1 MRKPRFL
8 TFISSLREGPTRP
21 SRPRLRNENP
31 PPPTEKHFALQPVS
45 TKTVPIQGTPER
57 QRQQQR
63 PQKQCEDPRRGWG
76 TAVSSC
82 CEKLPQLARNLRA
95 CTSPPSLTRHH
106 VEPLPPTARRTS
118 HAGSSYGEEE
128 LEAKLLALHQDVLSR
143 LLGLPDRMAT
153 SIKAALLAR
162 TATSMMA
169 TNSDPPAQPSE
180 VDEIQAL
187 VLLRPANA
195 STSQLKMSD
204 VTIESQQER
213 LLELEKAT
221 REINRLLYPIAGQ
234 FHFAANHWEDLR
246 RANEQLERL
255 AVLLS
260 QAQTNKPELKEL
272 RRVSERTKVLESEHI
287 AHSRVRFLFLAFGR
301 PYCVSLLL
309 LVFLLPRAHLALD
322 AILLCAY
329 PMRGIQVA
337 EDRAAQLDK
346 KDAKEHLAK
355 DRESKPRG
363 QVSPQASSRTTVQVA
378 RLEACGAAYT

>member
-1 MRKPRFL
+1 MKPRFL

-31 PPPTEKHFALQPVS
+31 PPPIEKHFALQPVS
-45 TKTVPIQGTPER
+45 TKTVLINLFKALPNGNGSSNGHSNNASTPGEGEE
-57 QRQQQR
+57 QRTCR
-63 PQKQCEDPRRGWG
+63 
-76 TAVSSC
+76 AVRSYLSSR
-82 CEKLPQLARNLRA
+82 EIFEP
-95 CTSPPSLTRHH
+95 
-106 VEPLPPTARRTS
+106 EPLPPTARRTS

-143 LLGLPDRMAT
+143 LLGLPDGMAT

-187 VLLRPANA
+187 VLLRPANT

-246 RANEQLERL
+246 RANEQLGQL
-255 AVLLS
+255 AALVS

-287 AHSRVRFLFLAFGR
+287 AHSRVRFAFGR

-346 KDAKEHLAK
+346 DAKEHLAK

-363 QVSPQASSRTTVQVA
+363 QVSPQASSRATVA